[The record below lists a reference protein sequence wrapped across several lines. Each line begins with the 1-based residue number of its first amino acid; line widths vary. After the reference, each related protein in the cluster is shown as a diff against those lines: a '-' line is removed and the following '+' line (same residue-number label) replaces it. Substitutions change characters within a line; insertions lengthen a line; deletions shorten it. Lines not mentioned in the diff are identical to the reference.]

1 VSFTVEHT
9 TINDR
14 SFIHLKDDDTFV
26 ATVVP
31 SVGAMLHALNLKWDG
46 QDYNVIDSYSASEIT
61 NNSPS
66 EAFKG
71 VKLSPWPC
79 RIPGGQYKFGKKEYK
94 LRKMFKDGSAL
105 HGLLF
110 DQPFELVDEFA
121 NEEKACVLLR
131 HGYEAED
138 PGYPFTYQCEV
149 KFVLHPRRLL
159 EIETK
164 VLNLSEEEIPI
175 ADGWH
180 PYFQLGGKVDDWELF
195 FPSMS
200 MVEFDEKLIPTGHLV
215 PYQKF
220 NESRRIGSSQMDN
233 CFFVKVHE
241 FKPVCTLHNPA
252 NNLSIHFFTN
262 PGYSYL
268 QIFIPPHRNSIAIE
282 NLSGAPDAFN
292 NKMGLIKLQPGNSRT
307 FRVFYQVEV
316 KENL

>member
-1 VSFTVEHT
+1 MAFTIEHT

-14 SFIHLKDDDTFV
+14 LFIHLKNDDSFA

-31 SVGAMLHALNLKWDG
+31 SVGAMLHALTLKSNGEDI
-46 QDYNVIDSYSASEIT
+46 NVIDSYNPSEIT
-61 NNSPS
+61 NDSPGNG
-66 EAFKG
+66 FKG

-79 RIPGGQYKFGKKEYK
+79 RIPDGKYKIAKKEFK
-94 LRKMFKDGSAL
+94 LSRMFKDGTAL

-110 DQPFELVDEFA
+110 DRPFELVDEFA

-131 HGYEAED
+131 HGYEADD

-149 KFVLHPRRLL
+149 KFILHPGRLL
-159 EIETK
+159 ELETK

-180 PYFQLGGKVDDWELF
+180 PYFQLGGKVDDWEMN
-195 FPSMS
+195 FPAMS
-200 MVEFDEKLIPTGHLV
+200 MVEFDKRLIPTGHLV
-215 PYQKF
+215 PFQKF
-220 NESRRIGSSQMDN
+220 NEPRKIGNIQMDN

-252 NNLSIHFFTN
+252 NNLSVHFFTN

-292 NKMGLIKLQPGNSRT
+292 NMMGLIRLQPGSSRT

-316 KENL
+316 KENI